1 MTDYNKE
8 TDNKETELQFYS
20 TNNPGVGEIV
30 LVKFTRKDE
39 AFFDAV
45 LLEYPYRGIMN
56 YQDATKKRKVKSWN
70 DHVPIGKQMV
80 ALVDEIDINKKIVKL
95 SLAYLDNYVDNL
107 SKNELIDNNYIQQ
120 KLIIQFNENKIM
132 ESFIKSLC
140 IINNLD
146 IKDIWEKLIH
156 YIDIQRRENNPND
169 SLWKFFTDNFE
180 NIDKWVKSTNLSI
193 TVSENIKHLYYKK
206 IENNKRITSK
216 ISIISVG
223 GINPLKELLNNS
235 LQNINFN
242 YTFKYD
248 TTPNYILESYSNDS
262 TKEEH
267 DDIINNM
274 INLAKTYEEP
284 NQIFIKIIH

>member
-1 MTDYNKE
+1 MTSE
-8 TDNKETELQFYS
+8 TKDIQFYS

-30 LVKFTRKDE
+30 LVKFTKKDE

-80 ALVDEIDINKKIVKL
+80 ALVDEIDVEKKIVKL
-95 SLAYLDNYVDNL
+95 SLAYLDNYVDTPQ
-107 SKNELIDNNYIQQ
+107 KTVLINTNYIQQ
-120 KLIIQFNENKIM
+120 QLIIQFNENKIM

-140 IINNLD
+140 IINNMD
-146 IKDIWEKLIH
+146 IKYIWEKLVH

-169 SLWKFFTDNFE
+169 SLWKFFTDNFD
-180 NIDKWVKSTNLSI
+180 NIDEWVKSTNLSI
-193 TVSENIKHLYYKK
+193 TVSDNIKQLYYKK
-206 IENNKRITSK
+206 LENNKKITTK

-223 GINPLKELLNNS
+223 GINPLKELISKTLKD
-235 LQNINFN
+235 IEFN

-248 TTPNYILESYSNDS
+248 TTPTYILESYSCDS
-262 TKEEH
+262 SEEDH
-267 DDIINNM
+267 ECIVNNM
-274 INLAKTYEEP
+274 SALANEYKSP
-284 NQIFIKIIH
+284 NQIFIKTID

>member
-1 MTDYNKE
+1 
-8 TDNKETELQFYS
+8 
-20 TNNPGVGEIV
+20 
-30 LVKFTRKDE
+30 
-39 AFFDAV
+39 
-45 LLEYPYRGIMN
+45 MN

-70 DHVPIGKQMV
+70 DYVPIGKQMV

-156 YIDIQRRENNPND
+156 YIDIQRRENNSND

-180 NIDKWVKSTNLSI
+180 NIDRWVKSTNLSI
-193 TVSENIKHLYYKK
+193 TVSENIKQLYYKK
-206 IENNKRITSK
+206 IENNKKITSK

-235 LQNINFN
+235 LKNVN

-267 DDIINNM
+267 DEIINNM